1 MRLRLSFRQAS
12 VLVYLACGLPIK
24 GISRQMGITPRTVEY
39 HLFCA
44 RERLQAATN
53 EEAIYKAC
61 VLEVLPVAFALSLE
75 NAEAVAAAS
84 AFSKLPINQV
94 RVALSEDELY

>member
-1 MRLRLSFRQAS
+1 MRLRLSLRQAL
-12 VLVYLACGLPIK
+12 VLVYLACGFPIK
-24 GISRQMGITPRTVEY
+24 AIARQLGITPRTVEY

-44 RERLQAATN
+44 RERLCAATN

-61 VLEVLPVAFALSLE
+61 VLEILPVSFVITRE

-84 AFSKLPINQV
+84 AFSQLPINQV
-94 RVALSEDELY
+94 RFTL